1 MSGETESPALSV
13 AVAVALSGCKCS
25 GMKVQ
30 TIFWI
35 CLRSIGILT
44 MAGSMLSFKK
54 YT

>member
-13 AVAVALSGCKCS
+13 VVALSGCKCS